1 MVTGQLPS
9 PPLFFGCWRS
19 LRSCARGDPST
30 RRARPGKSSE
40 EISDEG
46 APEKTFRGAG
56 PGGTEGLEGP
66 ERARTIRR
74 TAAKKRRRH
83 TGPGGPELCDGT
95 PWTQQPAAPAD
106 AHQLVEAQRKPG
118 RALRACPSLPR
129 PGTTQRHWQF
139 RRAAGGRRP
148 APGCGIGG
156 PPPPTTSESR
166 PRRRTARGDRP
177 RKTGHQRGGLAGEQF
192 GQFRRVGDQG
202 RSTFL

>member
-1 MVTGQLPS
+1 MTGQLPS
-9 PPLFFGCWRS
+9 PPVVFGCWRS
-19 LRSCARGDPST
+19 LRSCARTGPTT

-83 TGPGGPELCDGT
+83 TGPGGPELCDGA

-106 AHQLVEAQRKPG
+106 ARQLVEAQRKPG
-118 RALRACPSLPR
+118 RAQRACLSSSNLLDFSCAQKKKTDTLGAGLLLFLCKGIWSRSSLAASGFR
-129 PGTTQRHWQF
+129 SCGVPG
-139 RRAAGGRRP
+139 RAR
-148 APGCGIGG
+148 C
-156 PPPPTTSESR
+156 PP
-166 PRRRTARGDRP
+166 
-177 RKTGHQRGGLAGEQF
+177 
-192 GQFRRVGDQG
+192 G
-202 RSTFL
+202 RSFCRP